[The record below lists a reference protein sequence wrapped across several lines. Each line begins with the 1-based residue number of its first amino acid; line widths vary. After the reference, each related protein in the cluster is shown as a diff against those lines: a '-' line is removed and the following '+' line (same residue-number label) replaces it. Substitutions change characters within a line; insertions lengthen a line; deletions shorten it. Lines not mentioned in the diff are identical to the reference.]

1 MDWIYMAK
9 KGISDVSFDHGQGY
23 LDSVRGDKR
32 FSKSAL
38 SNEVS

>member
-1 MDWIYMAK
+1 MAK

-23 LDSVRGDKR
+23 LDSLRGDTC
-32 FSKSAL
+32 FSKSAV